1 MRLLVKTQNN
11 SSLNKFKNS
20 VLFQMKNPRTHLGL
34 FQPEKMGGYS
44 YTCRCK
50 YVEGLCKKLCRETE
64 KGYSNKL
71 TANVT
76 SLNLK
81 KKQYKVS

>member
-1 MRLLVKTQNN
+1 MRLQTQNN

-44 YTCRCK
+44 YTCTGK
-50 YVEGLCKKLCRETE
+50 YVEGLCKNYAESQRGGT
-64 KGYSNKL
+64 
-71 TANVT
+71 VT
-76 SLNLK
+76 NSLLM
-81 KKQYKVS
+81 